1 MIQKSNIARRRK
13 AAQADG
19 GMEYKNKRDELIR
32 VAAMLFKEKGYRST
46 TLNEIAA
53 AAGLDRASI
62 YYYVDN
68 KEEFFREAIKG
79 VLDANTNEAE
89 RLLRMRS
96 LNPKEKLERL
106 VAILMRSYD
115 ENYPYMY
122 LYIQEEMHAVAE
134 QQTVWAQEMVQQTQ
148 RFETVVITLFKKG
161 IEEGLL
167 RSDISSGLA
176 ANALFG
182 MFNWS
187 HRWYKPGVG
196 KSADD
201 VARAFCKIFFEGFD
215 QR

>member
-19 GMEYKNKRDELIR
+19 GVEYKNKRDELIR
-32 VAAMLFKEKGYRST
+32 VAAVLFKEKGYQAT

-53 AAGLDRASI
+53 AAGMDRASI

-79 VLDANTNEAE
+79 VLDANTDEAE

-96 LNPKEKLERL
+96 LNPREKLERL
-106 VAILMRSYD
+106 VALLMRSYE

-122 LYIQEEMHAVAE
+122 VYIQEEMHTVAE

-148 RFETVVITLFKKG
+148 RFETVVITLLKKG
-161 IEEGLL
+161 KEEGLF
-167 RSDISSGLA
+167 RNDISSSLA

-187 HRWYKPGVG
+187 HRWYKPGDG

-201 VARAFCKIFFEGFD
+201 VAKAFCDIFFEGFGT
-215 QR
+215 R

>member
-13 AAQADG
+13 AAQAEG
-19 GMEYKNKRDELIR
+19 GIEYKNKRDELIR
-32 VAAMLFKEKGYRST
+32 VAAVLFKEKGYQAT

-53 AAGLDRASI
+53 AAGMDRASI

-79 VLDANTNEAE
+79 VLDANTTEAE
-89 RLLRMRS
+89 RLMRMRS
-96 LNPKEKLERL
+96 LNPKEKLEQL
-106 VAILMRSYD
+106 VTLLMRSYD

-134 QQTVWAQEMVQQTQ
+134 QESVWAQEMVRQTQ
-148 RFETVVITLFKKG
+148 RFEKVVITLFKKG
-161 IEEGLL
+161 IEDGLF
-167 RSDISSGLA
+167 RSDISPGLA

-187 HRWYKPGVG
+187 HRWYKPGTG
-196 KSADD
+196 KSAEA
-201 VARAFCKIFFEGFD
+201 VAQAFCKIFFDGFE